1 MNRCD
6 AHHKI
11 YGDFTLFSFLKK
23 RVRINGQNGIELRDD
38 GIALA
43 RTAPTSDGK
52 PPHLALCRFTPC
64 GSSEEHASLLP
75 KLSKELEL
83 EASHCI
89 SIAPQE
95 SFSLLLIESPEVEA
109 SELKAAVRWRIKEL
123 IDFHIDDAIIDVFD
137 IPGQKERGRAKLMY
151 VVASRTSTVQKHI
164 DLLESSG
171 LNLAVIDIP
180 ELVLRNI
187 AALLPEDKSGVATLY
202 IGRDHG
208 MLVITRDQTL
218 YLSRRIDLGLEQLKG
233 YLNTPAEED
242 EFVLDEEEPPMPA
255 PLQKALDNI
264 VLEIQRSLDYYES
277 HFSLPQVSG
286 LVMAPMEE
294 SIPGMMG
301 YLGGNLGVPVRMLD
315 LNALIECD
323 ETLTDQLQSQ
333 CLFAI
338 GAALREE
345 KRVL

>member
-1 MNRCD
+1 MCD
-6 AHHKI
+6 RVHNNN
-11 YGDFTLFSFLKK
+11 GDNTLFSFLKK
-23 RVRINGQNGIELRDD
+23 RVHINGKAGIELRED
-38 GIALA
+38 GISLA
-43 RTAPTSDGK
+43 RSAPAIDGQ
-52 PPHLALCRFTPC
+52 PPRLTLCRFTPYDT
-64 GSSEEHASLLP
+64 GEEPAALLQ
-75 KLSKELEL
+75 KLSKEQTL
-83 EASHCI
+83 EATHCI
-89 SIAPQE
+89 SIAPQA
-95 SFSLLLIESPEVEA
+95 SFSLLLVESPEVDA

-151 VVASRTSTVQKHI
+151 VVASRTSTVQQHI
-164 DLLESSG
+164 DLLESNG

-202 IGRDHG
+202 IGRNHG
-208 MLVITRDQTL
+208 MLTITRDRTL
-218 YLSRRIDLGLEQLKG
+218 YLSRRIDLGLTQLIER
-233 YLNTPAEED
+233 LNTPPAED
-242 EFVLDEEEPPMPA
+242 EFVLDEQEPPMPP
-255 PLQKALDNI
+255 PLKSALDNI

-277 HFSLPQVSG
+277 HFSLPPVGG

-294 SIPGMMG
+294 NIPGMMG
-301 YLGGNLGVPVRMLD
+301 YLGGSLGVPVRMLD
-315 LNALIECD
+315 LNALVECD

-345 KRVL
+345 TRAL